1 MSQATQYE
9 QDYSELSAD
18 ITAKIGRIPSLFGKD
33 KHDMVGEVEGLLEEA
48 KDLIDQIEVESHA
61 ATGDVRK
68 QVSNFGITFLARFCS
83 ESRCPILKVNTI
95 CCYRLFGIWY
105 IFTATYR
112 FNLTLHLANLFLT

>member
-1 MSQATQYE
+1 MMLDVKKLRKDTGGMSQATQYE

-61 ATGDVRK
+61 ASGDARK
-68 QVSNFGITFLARFCS
+68 QVLLPFLEFTVVVDGFLAQFAYAINYVER
-83 ESRCPILKVNTI
+83 
-95 CCYRLFGIWY
+95 
-105 IFTATYR
+105 
-112 FNLTLHLANLFLT
+112 

>member
-61 ATGDVRK
+61 ATGDARK

-83 ESRCPILKVNTI
+83 ESRCSILKVNTI
-95 CCYRLFGIWY
+95 FCYRLFGNMVY
-105 IFTATYR
+105 FSANYR
-112 FNLTLHLANLFLT
+112 FNLTLHSANLFLI